1 MRWENLTM
9 PDFARAVTDCDGVG
23 IVPIGVLEPHSTH
36 MPLGT
41 DMFESHWVAC
51 KAAEREPALV
61 FPQYCWGINHE
72 AMHQPGSLVIKREL
86 VFALLANV
94 CEELGRHGFKKILL
108 LSGHGGNRNFLPLFV
123 QTQLE
128 TPKDYCV
135 YFGNIPHWRDSEA
148 LMETPNL
155 GHACEAETS
164 TALYLHPELVKMEV
178 LPDEPAPPDTHG
190 NAVRDAYGYSP
201 ADWYSQYPRMY
212 VGDGH
217 PGTAEKGKI
226 LIERRVDDL
235 VELIRV
241 IKADEATGAMMRE
254 FQGAALR
261 PVNPWEQD

>member
-9 PDFARAVTDCDGVG
+9 PDFARAVTECDGVG
-23 IVPIGVLEPHSTH
+23 IIPIGVLEPHSTH

-72 AMHQPGSLVIKREL
+72 AMHLPGSLVIKREL

-94 CEELGRHGFKKILL
+94 CEELGRHGFKKIIL

-135 YFGNIPHWRDSEA
+135 YFGDVPNWRDSEA
-148 LMETPNL
+148 LMETQHL

-164 TALYLHPELVKMEV
+164 TALHLHPELVKMEV
-178 LPDEPAPPDTHG
+178 LPDQPSPPDTHG

-201 ADWYSQYPRMY
+201 TDWYSQYPRMN

-226 LIERRVDDL
+226 LVERRVDDL

-241 IKADEATGAMMRE
+241 VKADEATGAMMRE

-261 PVNPWEQD
+261 PVNPWVQD